1 MQHLEH
7 SQVLNHNN
15 QVVRTTVETKANHL
29 TTVVVHRQMIKVQI
43 IPKTIPQIEPP
54 VNRGRAEMAEE
65 EMILMT
71 VAEEAVEAV
80 PVLVQRIPKPQTGGQ
95 GVQKKGTKRKNSEC
109 HKCLMPQD
117 TGRG

>member
-7 SQVLNHNN
+7 SQVLIHSN
-15 QVVRTTVETKANHL
+15 QVVRTTVESKANHL

-43 IPKTIPQIEPP
+43 IPKMIPQIEPP

-65 EMILMT
+65 ETILMT
-71 VAEEAVEAV
+71 VAEEAAGAV
-80 PVLVQRIPKPQTGGQ
+80 PVLVQHIPKARTGEQ
-95 GVQKKGTKRKNSEC
+95 GVQKKGTRKRNS
-109 HKCLMPQD
+109 KYQPCLMRQD